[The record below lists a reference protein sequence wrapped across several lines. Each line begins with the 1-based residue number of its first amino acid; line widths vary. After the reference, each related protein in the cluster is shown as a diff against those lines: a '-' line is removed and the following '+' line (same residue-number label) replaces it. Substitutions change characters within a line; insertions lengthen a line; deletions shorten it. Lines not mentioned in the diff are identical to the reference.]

1 MTKEDGPRG
10 WRPRGGG
17 DGDDGRVTWARV
29 LGVRD
34 FVWRFVWR
42 FVQGQVRGGGRA
54 RNGESKHAPPTLM
67 PVASRR
73 LAVGGRRSAVG
84 GRRSAVG
91 GRQSAVGS
99 RRSAVGG
106 RRLMADATA
115 ILGRNRASRYA
126 QSPAWGTASPPT
138 PRTSPRPGRRE
149 RDNERARAPGRSRR
163 QPLLAGR
170 TR

>member
-17 DGDDGRVTWARV
+17 DGDGDGDDGRVTWARM

-73 LAVGGRRSAVG
+73 LAVGGWRLAVG
-84 GRRSAVG
+84 GWRSAVG
-91 GRQSAVGS
+91 GRQLAVGGWQSAVGS
-99 RRSAVGG
+99 RQSAVGS

-126 QSPAWGTASPPT
+126 QSPAWGTASP
-138 PRTSPRPGRRE
+138 
-149 RDNERARAPGRSRR
+149 
-163 QPLLAGR
+163 
-170 TR
+170 

>member
-73 LAVGGRRSAVG
+73 LAVGGWRLAVG

-91 GRQSAVGS
+91 G

>member
-1 MTKEDGPRG
+1 M
-10 WRPRGGG
+10 
-17 DGDDGRVTWARV
+17 TWARV

-73 LAVGGRRSAVG
+73 LAVGGWRLAVGGWRLAVG

-91 GRQSAVGS
+91 SRQ
-99 RRSAVGG
+99 SAVGG

-115 ILGRNRASRYA
+115 ILGHNRASRYA
-126 QSPAWGTASPPT
+126 QSPAWRTASPPT
-138 PRTSPRPGRRE
+138 PR
-149 RDNERARAPGRSRR
+149 
-163 QPLLAGR
+163 
-170 TR
+170 

>member
-73 LAVGGRRSAVG
+73 LAVGGWRSAVG
-84 GRRSAVG
+84 G
-91 GRQSAVGS
+91 

-138 PRTSPRPGRRE
+138 PRT
-149 RDNERARAPGRSRR
+149 
-163 QPLLAGR
+163 
-170 TR
+170 

>member
-1 MTKEDGPRG
+1 MAKANMRRQRSCPLPVGG
-10 WRPRGGG
+10 WRLAVGG
-17 DGDDGRVTWARV
+17 
-29 LGVRD
+29 
-34 FVWRFVWR
+34 WRLAV
-42 FVQGQVRGGGRA
+42 GGW
-54 RNGESKHAPPTLM
+54 
-67 PVASRR
+67 R

-84 GRRSAVG
+84 G
-91 GRQSAVGS
+91 

>member
-73 LAVGGRRSAVG
+73 LAVGGWRLAVGGWRSAVG
-84 GRRSAVG
+84 G
-91 GRQSAVGS
+91 

>member
-1 MTKEDGPRG
+1 MALRSGPSPRRRPCTQWRKQTCAANAHARCQSAVGG
-10 WRPRGGG
+10 WRLAVGG
-17 DGDDGRVTWARV
+17 
-29 LGVRD
+29 
-34 FVWRFVWR
+34 WR
-42 FVQGQVRGGGRA
+42 
-54 RNGESKHAPPTLM
+54 S
-67 PVASRR
+67 
-73 LAVGGRRSAVG
+73 AVGGRRSAVG

-91 GRQSAVGS
+91 GRWLAVGSRQSAVGS
-99 RRSAVGG
+99 

>member
-73 LAVGGRRSAVG
+73 LAVGGWRSAVG

-91 GRQSAVGS
+91 G

-115 ILGRNRASRYA
+115 I
-126 QSPAWGTASPPT
+126 
-138 PRTSPRPGRRE
+138 
-149 RDNERARAPGRSRR
+149 
-163 QPLLAGR
+163 
-170 TR
+170 

>member
-1 MTKEDGPRG
+1 M
-10 WRPRGGG
+10 
-17 DGDDGRVTWARV
+17 TWARV

-73 LAVGGRRSAVG
+73 LAVGS
-84 GRRSAVG
+84 
-91 GRQSAVGS
+91 RQ
-99 RRSAVGG
+99 SAVGG

-115 ILGRNRASRYA
+115 ILGHNRASRYA
-126 QSPAWGTASPPT
+126 QSPAWRTASPPT
-138 PRTSPRPGRRE
+138 PRTSLRPGRRE